1 MNQPDFAGANATAR
15 RRLFFVLILA
25 GAAAVV
31 SGAIIW
37 QQFGKSRLSDRPTEP
52 ASAPPEGPLA
62 MGERLYRDNCAT
74 CHGEKGG
81 GDGPAAKFLQPK
93 PRNFGEGKFRLVS
106 AVNRVPSDQDLL
118 FVLEHG
124 MPGSAMFPFA
134 HLAETERQ
142 ALVQHVRQLMRTAF
156 SELMRQE
163 AKNSGEELD
172 PAEAAEILDRATK
185 PGETLSLP
193 SDLPSSTPESVARG
207 RESYLKVC
215 APCHGATGKGD
226 GVQDQRNDD
235 GLPTRPRDLTR
246 GIFKSGRDPE
256 RLFTRIR
263 LGLPGSPMPSLS
275 EDAMPSASVIDLVH
289 YVLSLSDPSLQAR
302 AEHKRSLLIAQRVE
316 GTLAEDIADK
326 EWEAAKAV
334 SIAVSPLWWRNY
346 DEPDLTVA
354 ALHDGRALA
363 VRMTWRDRMQNDS
376 AVRPQDFEDMAAL
389 QLFKGKPEP
398 FLGMG
403 AADRPVDVWLW
414 NPSIQAKSADFAD
427 VDTAYPHMSV
437 DLYPFEKPSDGK
449 RPHAPADQP
458 PDFITARQAGN
469 LRADPAHG
477 FTASSLQ
484 ARGFGSST
492 MRPRLS
498 QVVASRGVYH
508 EKDGRWMV
516 VFRRP
521 LAVPAE
527 SGITLAPGD
536 RLSIAFALWDGA
548 ARDRNGQ
555 KLVSIWHDLK
565 VE

>member
-1 MNQPDFAGANATAR
+1 
-15 RRLFFVLILA
+15 
-25 GAAAVV
+25 
-31 SGAIIW
+31 
-37 QQFGKSRLSDRPTEP
+37 
-52 ASAPPEGPLA
+52 
-62 MGERLYRDNCAT
+62 MGERLYRDNCAA

-93 PRNFGEGKFRLVS
+93 PRNFGEGKFRLIS
-106 AVNRVPSDQDLL
+106 TVNRVPSDQDLL

-134 HLAETERQ
+134 HLSDMERQ
-142 ALVQHVRQLMRTAF
+142 ALVRHVRQLTSTVF
-156 SELMRQE
+156 SERMRQE
-163 AKNSGEELD
+163 AKNSGDELD
-172 PAEAAEILDRATK
+172 PAEMAEILDRATK
-185 PGETLSLP
+185 PGEALTTP
-193 SDLPSSTPESVARG
+193 SDWPDSTAASMARG

-215 APCHGATGKGD
+215 APCHGTTGKGD

-246 GIFKSGRDPE
+246 GIFKSGRDSH

-275 EDAMPSASVIDLVH
+275 EDALPSASVIDLVH

-302 AEHKRSLLIAQRVE
+302 AEHKRRLLTVRPVE

-334 SIAVSPLWWRNY
+334 PIAVSPLWWRNY
-346 DEPDLTVA
+346 DEPDLSVA
-354 ALHDGRALA
+354 ALHDGRTLA
-363 VRMTWRDRMQNDS
+363 IRLSWRDGTRNDS
-376 AVRPQDFEDMAAL
+376 AIRPQDFEDMAAL
-389 QLFKGKPEP
+389 QLFAGKPEP

-403 AADRPVDVWLW
+403 AADKPVDVWLW
-414 NPSIQAKSADFAD
+414 NPSIQARAADFAD
-427 VDTAYPHMSV
+427 MDTAYPHMSV
-437 DLYPFEKPSDGK
+437 DLYPFEKPGDGK
-449 RPHAPADQP
+449 RRHAPADQP
-458 PDFITARQAGN
+458 PDFVTARQAGN

-498 QVVASRGVYH
+498 QAVSCRGIYQD
-508 EKDGRWMV
+508 KDGRWTV
-516 VFRRP
+516 VFRRS

-527 SGITLAPGD
+527 NGLTLAPGD